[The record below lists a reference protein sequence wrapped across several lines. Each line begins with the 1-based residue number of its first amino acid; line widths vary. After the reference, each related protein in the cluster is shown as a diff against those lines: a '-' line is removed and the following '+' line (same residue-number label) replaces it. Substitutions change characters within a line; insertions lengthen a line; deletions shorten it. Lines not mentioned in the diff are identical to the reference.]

1 MGVSTVETTRYLL
14 SETPGGP
21 VRCGPTTGRDNERV
35 LRELLGYGDDEI
47 ASLRDAG
54 VLR

>member
-1 MGVSTVETTRYLL
+1 L

-21 VRCGPTTGRDNERV
+21 VRSGPTTGRDNAQV
-35 LRELLGYGDDEI
+35 LRELLGYGEDEI
-47 ASLRDAG
+47 TALQDAG